1 MQKIID
7 MSKFLFSLIL
17 FIMIVVIYIGK
28 SIGGYSAIVSSIM
41 LELDTVLYNKKI
53 FFINSVRIFRILI
66 LQILKYNN

>member
-53 FFINSVRIFRILI
+53 FFIY
-66 LQILKYNN
+66 K